1 MSPNATVAAA
11 DAATTAHSA
20 LPGLGQTALS
30 LVVVLVLIFAL
41 AALLKR
47 LQGLRSGLGGGLRIH
62 AGLQVGP
69 KERVLLI
76 EAGGL
81 HVLVGVAAG
90 SVRALHV
97 YVDPPVLA
105 TPDAAGA
112 PTSPGP
118 SFTEALRRALGKPG
132 TP

>member
-1 MSPNATVAAA
+1 MVAVSA
-11 DAATTAHSA
+11 DAVPAAAHSA

-30 LVVVLVLIFAL
+30 LVVVLILIFAL

-47 LQGLRSGLGGGLRIH
+47 IQGLRSGLGGGLRIH

-90 SVRALHV
+90 SVRTLHV
-97 YVDPPVLA
+97 YVDPPVLG
-105 TPDAAGA
+105 TPEASASANGTGA
-112 PTSPGP
+112 
-118 SFTEALRRALGKPG
+118 SFAEALRRSLGRPAS
-132 TP
+132 P